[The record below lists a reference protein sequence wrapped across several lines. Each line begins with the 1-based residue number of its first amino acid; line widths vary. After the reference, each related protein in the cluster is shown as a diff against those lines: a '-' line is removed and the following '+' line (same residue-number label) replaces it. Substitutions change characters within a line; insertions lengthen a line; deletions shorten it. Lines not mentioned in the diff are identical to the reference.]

1 MKRGNDRRMRA
12 STGRERGRE
21 GSAGSVVTSQ
31 KNTVRDRVEIETREE
46 RSASG
51 CKKKV
56 RDKTAE
62 GEQRKPASAAM
73 PVSPVT
79 A

>member
-31 KNTVRDRVEIETREE
+31 KNTVRDRK
-46 RSASG
+46 SG
-51 CKKKV
+51 N
-56 RDKTAE
+56 RN
-62 GEQRKPASAAM
+62 
-73 PVSPVT
+73 
-79 A
+79 

>member
-46 RSASG
+46 RSAAG

>member
-31 KNTVRDRVEIETREE
+31 KNMVRDRVEIETREE
-46 RSASG
+46 RSAAD